1 MTLSKIS
8 SVSKQ
13 QMLLAHGSK
22 DTRIHDDTAE
32 YKGITLREIA
42 AMVDEPQSTEKADA
56 AFFIPSTY
64 RAHDGRSHAAQ
75 RENGSY
81 CMLAI
86 DIDEGNVDAD
96 TLQSAVDDIICN
108 AASLTYSSAGATE
121 DNKKWRVLIP
131 LAEPLTGCE
140 YADAQL
146 ALFDMLG
153 RDYNIAADGA
163 LARSGQP
170 IYLPNVPPAKRD
182 DNGAPLFYSADKNR
196 GEGYLVAKDSTIW
209 AEVEFRRKN
218 AEIAEAKAAA
228 DRARRIAAR
237 AEKRL
242 QFPDNVDP
250 IEAFNDTHTIADLF
264 IQYGYERQG
273 QSDSY
278 KSPQS
283 TTGSYPVKDFG
294 THWVS
299 MSGSD
304 LAAGVGTASAEFCWG
319 DAFDLFAFYEHGGDI
334 TNAVRAYGAEIKPS
348 RNDIRDNIMQGSSQ
362 HDQPAADDLDDFDII
377 PMTMAAEVEA
387 PAVFQIGEATS
398 RAKRN
403 EIFWAKDAKP
413 MLKSAYLVK
422 NWLGAGQMS
431 VVYGPSNVGKSFYA
445 LDMAFCVAAK
455 MDWQGCKTRG
465 GPVLYL
471 ATEGGNAF
479 NNRVMALRKQYG
491 IDDVQLAVRP
501 SPVNLL
507 DPAADLE
514 GLLELCADIERTC
527 GQKPCLIV
535 VDTLSRA
542 LAGGDEN
549 GSVDMSSYIQNVDV
563 LRLATGAHIMT
574 VHHSGKD
581 TSKGARGHS
590 SLRAATDT
598 EIELAVDGTIRT
610 ATATKQRDLEPQP
623 PFMFSLKVHTLG
635 QDEDGDDVTTC
646 TITKASD
653 EDAADTAQKRPTG
666 ANQKVVVKAFKQLR
680 SEGRGHSNPTGAGWP
695 ESGQFWCIPAD
706 QLRDFAEGK
715 MTSVNAR
722 SAYTQAIEALFAMGY
737 MVQNE
742 GLIWIAAKEG
752 RVSK

>member
-8 SVSKQ
+8 HVSKQ
-13 QMLLAHGSK
+13 HMLLAHGSK
-22 DTRIHDDTAE
+22 DTRIHNDTAE
-32 YKGITLREIA
+32 YEGITLREIA
-42 AMVDEPQSTEKADA
+42 AMVDHPQATEKADA

-75 RENGSY
+75 RELGEY
-81 CMLAI
+81 WMLAI

-96 TLQSAVDDIICN
+96 TVQSAVDDITGN
-108 AASLTYSSAGATE
+108 STSLTYSSAGAAAE
-121 DNKKWRVLIP
+121 NKKWRVLIP
-131 LAEPLTGCE
+131 LAEPLTGGE
-140 YADAQL
+140 YAEAQL

-153 RDYNIAADGA
+153 RDYGITADGA
-163 LARSGQP
+163 LARTGQP
-170 IYLPNVPPAKRD
+170 IYLPNVPPAKRGD
-182 DNGAPLFYSADKNR
+182 DGAPMFYIGEKYR
-196 GEGYLVAKDSTIW
+196 GDGYLVAKESTIW
-209 AEVEFRRKN
+209 TEVRFRRNN

-228 DRARRIAAR
+228 DRARRIEAR

-304 LAAGVGTASAEFCWG
+304 LVAGVGTASAEFCWG

-362 HDQPAADDLDDFDII
+362 PVPAADDLDDFDII

-387 PAVFQIGEATS
+387 PAAFQIGEATS

-445 LDMAFCVAAK
+445 LDIAFCVAAK
-455 MDWQGCKTRG
+455 MDWQGSKTRG

-514 GLLELCADIERTC
+514 GLLELCADIEQTC

-563 LRLATGAHIMT
+563 LRCATGAHIMT

-706 QLRDFAEGK
+706 QLRDFGEGK

>member
-22 DTRIHDDTAE
+22 DTLIHNDTAE

-42 AMVDEPQSTEKADA
+42 AMVDEPQATEKSDA
-56 AFFIPSTY
+56 AFVIPSTH
-64 RAHDGRSHAAQ
+64 RAYDGRSHAAQ
-75 RENGSY
+75 RESGAFW
-81 CMLAI
+81 MLAI
-86 DIDEGNVDAD
+86 DIDEGNVD
-96 TLQSAVDDIICN
+96 LEAVNYAVEGITGN
-108 AASLTYSSAGATE
+108 ATSLTYSSAGATAE
-121 DNKKWRVLIP
+121 NKKWRVLIP
-131 LAEPLTGCE
+131 LFEPLTGDE

-146 ALFDMLG
+146 AMFDILR
-153 RDYNIAADGA
+153 RDYGITADGA
-163 LARSGQP
+163 LARTGQP
-170 IYLPNVPPAKRD
+170 IYLPNVPPSKRGD
-182 DNGAPLFYSADKNR
+182 DGQPMFYMSEKHHGD
-196 GEGYLVAKDSTIW
+196 GYLVAKDCTVW

-218 AEIAEAKAAA
+218 AAIAEAKAAV
-228 DRARRIAAR
+228 DRERRIAAR

-264 IQYGYERQG
+264 IQYGYEQQG

-319 DAFDLFAFYEHGGDI
+319 DAFDLFAFYDHGGNI
-334 TNAVRAYGAEIKPS
+334 SNAVRAYGAEIKPS
-348 RNDIRDNIMQGSSQ
+348 RNDIRDDIMQ
-362 HDQPAADDLDDFDII
+362 AADALDDFDII
-377 PMTMAAEVEA
+377 PMTAPTEAQA
-387 PAVFQIGEATS
+387 PAEFQIGDATL

-445 LDMAFCVAAK
+445 LDVAFCVAAK

-491 IDDVQLAVRP
+491 IDDAQLAVRP

-623 PFMFSLKVHTLG
+623 PFMFQLKVHTLG

-653 EDAADTAQKRPTG
+653 EDVADKNQKRPAG
-666 ANQKVVVKAFKQLR
+666 VNQRAIVTAFKQLR
-680 SEGRGHSNPTGAGWP
+680 GEGRGQSNPGGAGWP
-695 ESGQFWCIPAD
+695 EPSVFWCIQSD
-706 QLRDFAEGK
+706 HLRDFATGK
-715 MTSVNAR
+715 MTSTNP
-722 SAYTQAIEALFAMGY
+722 SASYSGALSSMLSMGY
-737 MVQNE
+737 LAQNE
-742 GLIWIAAKEG
+742 GMIWITTKEG
-752 RVSK
+752 RAS